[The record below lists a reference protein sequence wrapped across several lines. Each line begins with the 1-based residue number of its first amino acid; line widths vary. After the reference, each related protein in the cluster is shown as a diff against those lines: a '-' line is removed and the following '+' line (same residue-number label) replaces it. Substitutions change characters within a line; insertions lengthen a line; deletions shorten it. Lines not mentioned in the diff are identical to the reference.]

1 MQIKQAKTYRE
12 FRKIVRKYT
21 MRRYRKYYAYRTKFD
36 YYWLMNEFV
45 FYDIVGLDALKAFKL
60 KNKPTLMRIISKCVD
75 NYGRK
80 VQLHNST
87 REVATLVGIELSPCD
102 YYYIL
107 EKEDGSKV
115 YDSCVG
121 PLDFITLI

>member
-21 MRRYRKYYAYRTKFD
+21 MRRYRKYYAYRTKID
-36 YYWLMNEFV
+36 YYWLMSEFV
-45 FYDIVGLDALKAFKL
+45 FYDIVGLDALRAFKV
-60 KNKPTLMRIISKCVD
+60 KNKPTLMRIIAECIE

-80 VQLHNST
+80 VRIHSQK
-87 REVATLVGIELSPCD
+87 EDVGTLVGIELSPCD
-102 YYYIL
+102 YYHII
-107 EKEDGSKV
+107 EREDGSKV

-121 PLDFITLI
+121 PLNWID